1 MHVLIRS
8 GMCFNHVVFASPVHL
23 VLREKLFRRFSPA
36 RRCSGFAGHHEA
48 LRTEIVCDLLRT
60 VAGEPLD
67 DLRSVPAPIERMLDV
82 VLRRLHLGPTAA
94 DLVHASDLGRSQAYA
109 LFTDFYGLSPRRAL
123 ELRRLELAE
132 ALLAAGHGVS
142 ETAAACGWAN
152 RETFSRA

>member
-1 MHVLIRS
+1 MRHCGQRS
-8 GMCFNHVVFASPVHL
+8 YVTCCA
-23 VLREKLFRRFSPA
+23 
-36 RRCSGFAGHHEA
+36 
-48 LRTEIVCDLLRT
+48 T

-152 RETFSRA
+152 RKTFSRA